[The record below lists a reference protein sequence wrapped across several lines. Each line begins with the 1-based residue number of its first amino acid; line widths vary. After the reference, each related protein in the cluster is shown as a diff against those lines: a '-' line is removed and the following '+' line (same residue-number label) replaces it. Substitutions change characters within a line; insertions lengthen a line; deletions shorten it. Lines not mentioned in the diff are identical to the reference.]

1 MVEMSD
7 EQLLELYEAKGG
19 NYVRDYMATT
29 EEEALDNFP
38 NILIITS
45 PVTVSI
51 YLLLALFIYHRSNL
65 WSKLFEVRLSV
76 RLCLLSFFLCVCP
89 QPLALT
95 FLI

>member
-38 NILIITS
+38 NMLIITS

-51 YLLLALFIYHRSNL
+51 YMLLALFYI
-65 WSKLFEVRLSV
+65 
-76 RLCLLSFFLCVCP
+76 P
-89 QPLALT
+89 Q
-95 FLI
+95 I